1 MNLKLQ
7 TSRRFFPAL
16 PHQHSIART
25 NDCSQ
30 DVRRAELAVA
40 EGSGPAVHLVQ
51 DDGEGVDVALGAV
64 ALGVPQALRGAVEV
78 VETRGRVLGRLIII
92 VKLRQGSGK
101 YRQGMAV
108 QVKGLKA

>member
-1 MNLKLQ
+1 MNVKLQ

-64 ALGVPQALRGAVEV
+64 AVGVPQALRGAVEV
-78 VETRGRVLGRLIII
+78 VETRRRVLGRLIII
-92 VKLRQGSGK
+92 FIVSGNDIFRRNNKRYKL
-101 YRQGMAV
+101 
-108 QVKGLKA
+108 